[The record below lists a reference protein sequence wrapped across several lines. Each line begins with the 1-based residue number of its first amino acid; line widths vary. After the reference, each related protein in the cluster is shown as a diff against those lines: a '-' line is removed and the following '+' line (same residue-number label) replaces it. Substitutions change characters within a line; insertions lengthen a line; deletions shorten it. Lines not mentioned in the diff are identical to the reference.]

1 MICEAVTEGRIIAEK
16 TTGRA
21 SAPSSAP
28 AAPVAR
34 NATERAEF
42 ELQQE
47 AARKAATEAQAARD
61 ARVASAGEAT
71 PEA

>member
-1 MICEAVTEGRIIAEK
+1 VT
-16 TTGRA
+16 
-21 SAPSSAP
+21 
-28 AAPVAR
+28 R
-34 NATERAEF
+34 NAAEQAEF